1 MFFFNTRS
9 SVGQEDRDKVDDVV
23 ADAAGVLVKV
33 VTTGLDR
40 AMNVANNRAK

>member
-1 MFFFNTRS
+1 MWLRFGL
-9 SVGQEDRDKVDDVV
+9 VGFPQQDRHKVEDVV